1 MLTLRLLGLVG
12 TVMLA
17 LAMDVRPGAAMV
29 IYPWCVQYGGIS
41 SSTQN
46 CGFTSFNQCLAT
58 ASGNHASCS
67 SQSVVHALS
76 AAAELS
82 AADTAIR

>member
-12 TVMLA
+12 AVMLV
-17 LAMDVRPGAAMV
+17 LVTDVRPGAAMV

-41 SSTQN
+41 SGTLS

-58 ASGNHASCS
+58 ARGSGASCVPNQWYS
-67 SQSVVHALS
+67 PFPPPPSYRPP
-76 AAAELS
+76 
-82 AADTAIR
+82 IRR

>member
-12 TVMLA
+12 AVFLT
-17 LAMDVRPGAAMV
+17 LAMGVRPGAAMV
-29 IYPWCVQYGGIS
+29 IYPWCAQYGGIT

-58 ASGNHASCS
+58 ARGSGASCVPNAWYS
-67 SQSVVHALS
+67 PYPPPPSYRPP
-76 AAAELS
+76 
-82 AADTAIR
+82 IRR

>member
-12 TVMLA
+12 AVMLT
-17 LAMDVRPGAAMV
+17 LAIGIRPGAAMV

-58 ASGNHASCS
+58 ASGNHASCIPNPWYTPYPPPPS
-67 SQSVVHALS
+67 YRPP
-76 AAAELS
+76 
-82 AADTAIR
+82 IRR

>member
-12 TVMLA
+12 GVMLT
-17 LAMDVRPGAAMV
+17 LAMGVRPGTAMV

-58 ASGNHASCS
+58 ASGNHASCIPNPWYTPYPPPPS
-67 SQSVVHALS
+67 YRPP
-76 AAAELS
+76 
-82 AADTAIR
+82 IRR